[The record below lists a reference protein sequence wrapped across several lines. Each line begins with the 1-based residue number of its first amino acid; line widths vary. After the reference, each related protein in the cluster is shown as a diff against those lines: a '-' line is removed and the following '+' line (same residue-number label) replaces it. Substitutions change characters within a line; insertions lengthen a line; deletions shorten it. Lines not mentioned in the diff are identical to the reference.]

1 MRIPRGRAVGHLR
14 GDAEQKAADQEG
26 AAVHVGLLGQFARGD
41 ATRHAPRATRRA
53 PRAAR
58 SLVRLRSVARCAA
71 TVRRTAAS
79 SSPGARTVPV
89 RAARQPR
96 GREASGCVS
105 MEPCSSRETASRGLR
120 LRHR

>member
-26 AAVHVGLLGQFARGD
+26 AAVHVGLLGEFARGD
-41 ATRHAPRATRRA
+41 AARRA
-53 PRAAR
+53 PRTTR

-89 RAARQPR
+89 RATRQPR

>member
-26 AAVHVGLLGQFARGD
+26 AAVHVGLLGEFARGD
-41 ATRHAPRATRRA
+41 ATRHAPRAAHHAFPGPPPVRRA
-53 PRAAR
+53 VRRHRPAHRGVVLPGRPDGSRPGHQAAAR
-58 SLVRLRSVARCAA
+58 TGGVGLRVA
-71 TVRRTAAS
+71 
-79 SSPGARTVPV
+79 
-89 RAARQPR
+89 
-96 GREASGCVS
+96 